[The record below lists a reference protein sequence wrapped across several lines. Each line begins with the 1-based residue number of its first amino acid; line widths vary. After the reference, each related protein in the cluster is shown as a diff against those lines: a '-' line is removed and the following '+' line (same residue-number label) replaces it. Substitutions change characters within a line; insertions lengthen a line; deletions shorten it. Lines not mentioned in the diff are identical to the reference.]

1 MGLFRT
7 IINMLLGKSRSGV
20 SSASTSAVSPP
31 KTSVLTP
38 DEINIAYRTA
48 DYERR
53 QKQPM
58 VVGIEVKLSGNHIA
72 FGVDGKMYELS
83 DICDDLAGK
92 YPKGFKFTGW
102 HPLCRCF
109 ATEILKTDKELAED
123 RRRILRGEE
132 PLPSSDSV
140 NTVRSVPEGFKKWV
154 RKNALYISI
163 ALHRGEAPA
172 FISDNPKYVKP
183 ILAAARV
190 LQSDILNVSATV
202 EKEYA
207 IFMSQFRDNSP
218 DLDEYNAHTRKYGIA
233 MRAVM
238 TTYNIELFQRRA
250 DELLAVINW
259 MYDQIE
265 AGVFIYTEKSRA
277 EEIADYEDLYNA
289 NVLRIVKGIAEKADT
304 PRKRLNALPKLEHL
318 KQSLKGANSQSV
330 QSDIDSIIATII
342 IEKQSK

>member
-1 MGLFRT
+1 
-7 IINMLLGKSRSGV
+7 MLLGESRSGV
-20 SSASTSAVSPP
+20 SLTRTPALSPT
-31 KTSVLTP
+31 KTTAMTP
-38 DEINIAYRTA
+38 DEINAMYHTCNFEQWQ
-48 DYERR
+48 DED
-53 QKQPM
+53 M
-58 VVGIEVKLSGNHIA
+58 VVGIRVKMSGNHTA
-72 FGVDGKMYELS
+72 FGIDGKMYELS

-92 YPKGFKFTGW
+92 YPKDFKFIGW
-102 HPLCRCF
+102 HPHCRCCPIS
-109 ATEILKTDKELAED
+109 ILKTEEELTED

-132 PLPSSDSV
+132 PLPSSHSIEF
-140 NTVRSVPEGFKKWV
+140 VRSVPEGFKKWV

-207 IFMSQFRDNSP
+207 SFMSQFRDNSP

-304 PRKRLNALPKLEHL
+304 PRKKQNAMPKVEHL
-318 KQSLKGANSQSV
+318 KQSLKGANPQSV
-330 QSDIDSIIATII
+330 QSEIDSIIATII